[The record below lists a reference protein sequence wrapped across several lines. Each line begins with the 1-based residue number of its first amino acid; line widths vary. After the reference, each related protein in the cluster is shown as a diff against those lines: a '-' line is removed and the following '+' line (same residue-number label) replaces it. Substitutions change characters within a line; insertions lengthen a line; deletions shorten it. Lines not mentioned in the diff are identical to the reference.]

1 LGDLGAPLASERRP
15 RGRPPRIDL
24 PLVAV
29 LGRRGRMLVAKPLFD
44 SRGEQIEVARGKG
57 GEGDIVLVGAGKR
70 GARVLKTIGKPWIA
84 RDVVEAL
91 MLDSG
96 LRRSFPRRVEDAA
109 AGLAPAGPAEA
120 PGRSEE
126 APATAARGER
136 VDLTALPTFTI
147 DPDSARDF
155 DDAISAARID
165 EGLVRI
171 WVHIAD
177 VTAFVRPGGAIDR
190 EALRRGT
197 STYVP
202 GAVEPMLPERLSNG
216 ECSLRPGE
224 ERLAVTVELEVAG
237 VDVRRVAFHR
247 STIRSDVRLTYGQV
261 DEVFAGRARAE
272 APWGEPLAAAREVA
286 RALRARRQQRGA
298 LEVFSHEPSFEF
310 DSDGHATG
318 VSQDVETESH
328 VLIEELMILANEQ
341 VATYLA
347 ERKLPTLYRVHEK
360 PDPPAVEAMLA
371 KLAALE
377 VPTPAAPRSMSPQQ
391 AADVAAEASRMAAG
405 YARTHGRGAAAFS
418 SLVLRSLKPAY
429 YTPRNVGHAGLAAPR
444 YCHFTSPIRRYPD
457 IVAHRALLA
466 GLGLDDAAPRA
477 HELDELGLTCSAA
490 ERTAMKIERSADD
503 ICLAFLLERE
513 LAARGTDDAGLFSRR
528 PGATGGPGGAS
539 PPPLSWEGG
548 VVVVLAARWF
558 VRFGDE
564 RFEGMLPVRRVDGW
578 WEPDEHESQLVDAN
592 SGRAIRLGDP
602 LRVVVA
608 RVEPVRGRVDLD
620 LAV

>member
-1 LGDLGAPLASERRP
+1 
-15 RGRPPRIDL
+15 
-24 PLVAV
+24 
-29 LGRRGRMLVAKPLFD
+29 MLVAKPLFD
-44 SRGEQIEVARGKG
+44 SRGEQVEVARGKG
-57 GEGDIVLVGAGKR
+57 GEGDVVLVGAGKR
-70 GARVLKTIGKPWIA
+70 GVRVLKVLGKPWVA

-91 MLDSG
+91 MIDRG
-96 LRRSFPRRVEDAA
+96 LRRSFPRRVETEALEVAA
-109 AGLAPAGPAEA
+109 DP
-120 PGRSEE
+120 PGRG
-126 APATAARGER
+126 TRT
-136 VDLTALPTFTI
+136 DLTALPTFTI
-147 DPDSARDF
+147 DPDSAQDF
-155 DDAISAARID
+155 DDAISAERVGDDLIR
-165 EGLVRI
+165 V

-177 VTAFVRPGGAIDR
+177 VTAFVRPGGALDR
-190 EALRRGT
+190 EAQRRGT

-202 GAVEPMLPERLSNG
+202 GAVEPMLPEQLSNG

-224 ERLAVTVELEVAG
+224 ERLAVTVEMEIAG

-247 STIRSDVRLTYGQV
+247 STIRSDARLTYGQV
-261 DEVFAGRARAE
+261 DEVFGGWARAE
-272 APWGEPLAAAREVA
+272 APWAEPLAAAREVA
-286 RALRARRQQRGA
+286 RALRERREQRGA

-310 DSDGHATG
+310 DSDGHVIGA
-318 VSQDVETESH
+318 SQEIETESH

-347 ERKLPTLYRVHEK
+347 DRKLPTLYRVHEK
-360 PDPPAVEAMLA
+360 PDPPAVESMLA

-377 VPTPAAPRSMSPQQ
+377 VPTPAAPKAMSPQQ
-391 AADVAAEASRMAAG
+391 AADVAAEASRMAAA

-429 YTPRNVGHAGLAAPR
+429 YTPRNVGHAGLASPR

-466 GLGLDDAAPRA
+466 GLGLDDTAPRA
-477 HELDELGLTCSAA
+477 HELAELGIVCSEA
-490 ERTAMKIERSADD
+490 ERAAMKIERGADD
-503 ICLAFLLERE
+503 ICLAFLLERR
-513 LAARGTDDAGLFSRR
+513 LAEMAAASADR
-528 PGATGGPGGAS
+528 PSGSGGAEGVS
-539 PPPLSWEGG
+539 PPTNIWDGEVVG
-548 VVVVLAARWF
+548 VIGKGWF

-578 WEPDEHESQLVDAN
+578 WETDEYESQLVDAN

-602 LRVVVA
+602 VRVEVV

>member
-1 LGDLGAPLASERRP
+1 MVALLGH
-15 RGRPPRIDL
+15 
-24 PLVAV
+24 
-29 LGRRGRMLVAKPLFD
+29 RGRMLVATPLFD
-44 SRGEQIEVARGKG
+44 SRGAQIEVARGQG
-57 GEGDIVLVGAGKR
+57 GGHEGDIVLVGAGKR
-70 GARVLKTIGKPWIA
+70 GARVLRTIGKPFVA

-91 MLDSG
+91 MLDRD
-96 LRRSFPRRVEDAA
+96 LRRSFPRRTETEAA
-109 AGLAPAGPAEA
+109 EVAAKPPAG
-120 PGRSEE
+120 
-126 APATAARGER
+126 ER
-136 VDLTALPTFTI
+136 TDLTELPTFTI

-155 DDAISAARID
+155 DDAISAERIED
-165 EGLVRI
+165 GLVRI

-177 VTAFVRPGGAIDR
+177 VSAFVRPGGALDR

-224 ERLAVTVELEVAG
+224 DRLAVTVEIEIAS

-247 STIRSDVRLTYGQV
+247 STIRSDARLTYGQV
-261 DEVFAGRARAE
+261 DEIFAGRARAE

-286 RALRARRQQRGA
+286 RALRQRRERRGA

-310 DSDGHATG
+310 DSDGHVVA
-318 VSQDVETESH
+318 VRQEPETESH

-347 ERKLPTLYRVHEK
+347 DRRLPTLYRVHEK
-360 PDPPAVEAMLA
+360 PDPAAVEAMLA

-377 VPTPAAPRSMSPQQ
+377 VPTPAAPQPMSPQQ
-391 AADVAAEASRMAAG
+391 AADVAAEASRMAAA
-405 YARTHGRGAAAFS
+405 YSRTHGRGAAAFS

-429 YTPRNVGHAGLAAPR
+429 YSPRNVGHAGLASPR

-466 GLGLDDAAPRA
+466 GLGLDDTAPRV
-477 HELDELGLTCSAA
+477 HELDELGLTCSTA
-490 ERTAMKIERSADD
+490 ERSAMKIERDADD
-503 ICLAFLLERE
+503 ICLAFLLEKRLAE
-513 LAARGTDDAGLFSRR
+513 LARDGDSMGLEA
-528 PGATGGPGGAS
+528 PVWDG
-539 PPPLSWEGG
+539 EVVG
-548 VVVVLAARWF
+548 VISKGWF
-558 VRFGDE
+558 VRFGEE

-578 WEPDEHESQLVDAN
+578 WEPDEYESQLVDAS

-602 LRVVVA
+602 VRVEVA
-608 RVEPVRGRVDLD
+608 RVEPQRGRVDLD